1 MLRVVNGVP
10 LFLNEHLSR
19 FNYSAELAGR
29 EIRYSCTQIQSYLN
43 QLIAKNEVNEGNIL
57 LSCKTNLKAFFISHK
72 YPDARDY
79 VRGVNCGL
87 LFAERVNP
95 NAKVFQTEVR
105 KRANQLMTENN
116 FYEVLLIDHLNRV
129 TEGSRSNV
137 FFIRNDEIFTPPGDK
152 VLLGITRQKT
162 IKCAEILNYRVNETE
177 IYLNEISDFDAMFIT
192 GTSPKLLP
200 VVQVEK
206 VGYDVNNKLLRKL
219 MKVYAQLIQEDIQV
233 RRLGNKQ
240 G

>member
-1 MLRVVNGVP
+1 MAPFPIHKYFIFNGQLQPVSSFIPSENEGGIYEVLRVVNGVP

-19 FNYSAELAGR
+19 FNYSAGLAGR

-95 NAKVFQTEVR
+95 NA
-105 KRANQLMTENN
+105 
-116 FYEVLLIDHLNRV
+116 
-129 TEGSRSNV
+129 
-137 FFIRNDEIFTPPGDK
+137 
-152 VLLGITRQKT
+152 
-162 IKCAEILNYRVNETE
+162 
-177 IYLNEISDFDAMFIT
+177 
-192 GTSPKLLP
+192 
-200 VVQVEK
+200 
-206 VGYDVNNKLLRKL
+206 
-219 MKVYAQLIQEDIQV
+219 
-233 RRLGNKQ
+233 
-240 G
+240 